1 LVDPPALQRR
11 RSFTSSGEDRRAT
24 AANHVAMETAILPT
38 KPPPSAPEESV
49 NKAWLRALA
58 LVGQIDRAPDR
69 TLPHVVEEQAVERP
83 GAAALLSDEAQLS
96 YGDLASLMRRYAR
109 FALAQGIG
117 KGEVVALM
125 AHNHPGYMAAWLGLT
140 SVGAVVALVNT
151 NLRGEAL
158 AHCLATVSPR
168 LVIATKELAAT
179 AREAA
184 AEAPGAPAV
193 WLIGPGE
200 DVETALQSLPDHP
213 LALDERRGVTVRD
226 PALLI
231 YTSGTT
237 GLPKAAFVSHRRVM
251 SWSCWFAGLLDV
263 SPADRLYD
271 CLPMYHSVGGVVATG
286 ALLVRGGSVVVARKF
301 SAGRFWDEVVR
312 WDCTLFQYIG
322 ELCRYLVKAAPSANE
337 RRHRLRL
344 ACGNGLSGAVWREFQ
359 ARFAVPRIVE
369 FYAATEGNFSLFNL
383 EGEPGAIGRLP
394 GFMAH
399 RFPVA
404 IVAFDA
410 EAGAPRRGPDGRC
423 IRCERGEAGEAIG
436 RISAPGGDASHSFE
450 GYTSAAESERKVLRD
465 VFEPG
470 DAWLRTGDLMRIDE
484 RGFFRFVDR
493 VGDTFRWKGENVSA
507 AEVARVVEA
516 CPGVEA
522 AAVYGVAVPHAD
534 GRAGMAAVVT
544 SPEFDLDVLRARLAE
559 SLPDYARP
567 LFVRIV
573 SALPTTETFKKATHR
588 LAAESFDPSR
598 SSDQLYIEDP
608 AEGGYASLTRETF
621 ERIARGEL
629 RL

>member
-1 LVDPPALQRR
+1 
-11 RSFTSSGEDRRAT
+11 
-24 AANHVAMETAILPT
+24 METAT
-38 KPPPSAPEESV
+38 VPPKTPQPASAENV

-69 TLPHVVEEQAVERP
+69 VLPRVVEEQALERP
-83 GAAALLSDEAQLS
+83 GAAALLSDEAQLT
-96 YGDLASLMRRYAR
+96 YGDLASLMRRYGR
-109 FALAQGIG
+109 FALAQELG
-117 KGEVVALM
+117 KGDVVALM

-140 SVGAVVALVNT
+140 GVGVVVALVNT

-158 AHCLATVSPR
+158 AHCLAVVSPR
-168 LVIATKELAAT
+168 LVIASEELEAP

-184 AEAPGAPAV
+184 ARTPGAPKV
-193 WLIGPGE
+193 WLLGPGADRLE
-200 DVETALQSLPDHP
+200 AAFLNLPDHP
-213 LALDERRGVTVRD
+213 LAPDERRGVTVRD

-237 GLPKAAFVSHRRVM
+237 GLPKAARVSHRRVM

-263 SPADRLYD
+263 GPADRLYD

-286 ALLVRGGSVVVARKF
+286 ALVVRGGSVVIARKF
-301 SAGRFWDEVVR
+301 SAGRFWDDVVR

-322 ELCRYLVKAAPSANE
+322 ELCRYLVRAAPTLNE

-344 ACGNGLSGAVWREFQ
+344 ACGNGLSGPVWREFQ
-359 ARFAVPRIVE
+359 ARFALPRIVE
-369 FYAATEGNFSLFNL
+369 YYAATEGNFSLFNL

-394 GFMAH
+394 GFLAH

-410 EAGAPRRGPDGRC
+410 DAGAPRRGPDGRC
-423 IRCERGEAGEAIG
+423 IRCDRGEAGEAIG
-436 RISAPGGDASHSFE
+436 RINAAGGDPAHRFE
-450 GYTSAAESERKVLRD
+450 GYTSASETERRVLRD

-493 VGDTFRWKGENVSA
+493 IGDTFRWKGENVSA
-507 AEVARVVEA
+507 AEVAAVIEA

-522 AAVYGVAVPHAD
+522 AAVYGVEVPHAE
-534 GRAGMAAVVT
+534 GRAGMTAVAT
-544 SPEFDLDVLRARLAE
+544 SEAFDLDILNARLAE
-559 SLPDYARP
+559 ALPAYARP

-573 SALPTTETFKKATHR
+573 PALPTTETFKKATHR
-588 LAAESFDPSR
+588 LSAEGFDPAR
-598 SSDQLYIEDP
+598 IRDALYIDDP
-608 AEGGYASLTRETF
+608 AAGGYAELVPETF

-629 RL
+629 KL